1 METVKDTVWFVPFG
15 TQDLVSAYEDHPGLS
30 PIVAAQHFTAA
41 LRTVMVAEK
50 LEHFFDGLFREHDIL
65 ILSSTTLGSKP
76 AIQRVHYY
84 QDDLPLKKVLNN
96 FVADAMY
103 VCEDYSGTDHLWME
117 LRILTVGTDPQE
129 RDALTRTFTGLASEA
144 GSVFPITLPYT
155 MAASALASAVDKV
168 LDAVNTTKPVLV
180 CPIAFNP
187 AGHGYPILRA
197 GNYVVFNEEIDAG
210 DYSLATNERLV
221 TRSGGDVGASYAVFT
236 IDAEDAPSPDWV
248 NSQRVATLLTQL
260 DKGNPSATQASIG
273 FVTDTLKAYSNFQN
287 LQRYQ
292 ELKRK
297 DPATLTPAEKELM
310 NRLAQMP
317 DIKDFLS

>member
-30 PIVAAQHFTAA
+30 PIVAAQPFTAA